1 MKKIILII
9 SLIIV
14 SVALLYG
21 SFKVFYEF
29 NESDINYYYWSK
41 YYKDGSR
48 DYFISKEE
56 QTINIEVD
64 FKNPKKEAIYF
75 GLFDY
80 LISEKDTIE
89 ISKNKISKQDNG
101 NNRIIRSHLDPFY
114 TDIETLLKK
123 PKIIYSEKKISFG
136 NNGALG
142 KNGANLFD
150 FNSFYWANNESI
162 KIDNFTGEAIKL
174 KSIIWDGMDGVVKKL
189 KIPYLSEFDKR
200 NIKCK
205 QAFKNGKPHGTKTI
219 NLDDFKIQ
227 EIYNEGKLIE
237 CKVWS
242 KKTKKRNQEP
252 ELIYEESNENGIMN
266 VNQIAFQFDQK
277 RIDSIFNK
285 FLITLISL
293 ILIESL
299 IIFFFVKRIK
309 KINK

>member
-9 SLIIV
+9 SLIVI

-21 SFKVFYEF
+21 SFKVFYRF
-29 NESDINYYYWSK
+29 NRLEISIYYWSK

-48 DYFISKEE
+48 DYFLSKEE
-56 QTINIEVD
+56 QSYDCEVD

-89 ISKNKISKQDNG
+89 VSKNKVSKQDNG
-101 NNRIIRSHLDPFY
+101 NNRIFRSNLDPFY
-114 TDIETLLKK
+114 EDIETLLKK
-123 PKIIYSEKKISFG
+123 PKIIYPDEEKGSKDSG
-136 NNGALG
+136 NNGANPLD
-142 KNGANLFD
+142 LFN
-150 FNSFYWANNESI
+150 FNYYYWANNEAI
-162 KIDNFTGEAIKL
+162 KIDNFSGEAIKL
-174 KSIIWDGMDGVVKKL
+174 KSYVWDGWDGVFKKL
-189 KIPYLSEFDKR
+189 KIPYLSEFDDR

-227 EIYNEGKLIE
+227 EIYDDGKLIE

-266 VNQIAFQFDQK
+266 VNQIAFQPDQK

-293 ILIESL
+293 LLIESL
-299 IIFFFVKRIK
+299 IIFLFVKRIK

>member
-9 SLIIV
+9 TLIIV

-29 NESDINYYYWSK
+29 NELEISNYYWSK

-48 DYFISKEE
+48 DYFLSKEE
-56 QTINIEVD
+56 QTYCFEVD

-101 NNRIIRSHLDPFY
+101 NNRIFRSNLDPFY

-123 PKIIYSEKKISFG
+123 PKIIYPGEEKGSRNRAPNLYF
-136 NNGALG
+136 
-142 KNGANLFD
+142 NLFS
-150 FNSFYWANNESI
+150 FNNSYWANNEAI
-162 KIDNFTGEAIKL
+162 KIDDFSGEAIKL
-174 KSIIWDGMDGVVKKL
+174 KSIIWDNMDGMLKKL
-189 KIPYLSEFDKR
+189 KTPYLSEFDER
-200 NIKCK
+200 NIRCK

-266 VNQIAFQFDQK
+266 VNQIAFQPDQK

-293 ILIESL
+293 LLIESL
-299 IIFFFVKRIK
+299 IIFLFVKRIK

>member
-21 SFKVFYEF
+21 SFKVFYRF
-29 NESDINYYYWSK
+29 NRLEISNYYWCK

-48 DYFISKEE
+48 DYFLSKEE
-56 QTINIEVD
+56 QTFCWEVD

-101 NNRIIRSHLDPFY
+101 NNRIFRSNLDPFY

-123 PKIIYSEKKISFG
+123 PKIIYPGEEKGSR
-136 NNGALG
+136 NGAPNLYF
-142 KNGANLFD
+142 NLFS
-150 FNSFYWANNESI
+150 FNNYYWENNEAI
-162 KIDNFTGEAIKL
+162 KIDDFSGEAIKL
-174 KSIIWDGMDGVVKKL
+174 KSIIWDNMDGMLKKL
-189 KIPYLSEFDKR
+189 KTPYLSEFDER
-200 NIKCK
+200 NISCK

-242 KKTKKRNQEP
+242 KKTKKRNQKP

-266 VNQIAFQFDQK
+266 VNQIAFQPDQK

-293 ILIESL
+293 LLIESL